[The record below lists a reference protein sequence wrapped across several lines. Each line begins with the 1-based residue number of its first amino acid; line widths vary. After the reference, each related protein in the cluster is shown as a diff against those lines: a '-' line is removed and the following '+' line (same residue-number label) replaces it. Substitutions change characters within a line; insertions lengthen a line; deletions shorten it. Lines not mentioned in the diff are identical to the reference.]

1 MNRRALLVSAVA
13 VAALGGLGA
22 SYVLNNRHVADSL
35 AVGGPFKLIGTDGQE
50 VTEAAVKGK
59 YSLFFFGFTFCPDAC
74 PTALNTFTLVLNKL
88 GAEAD
93 KIQPVFVS
101 IDPERDKPA
110 VLKEYL
116 TSFDPRIMGLTG
128 TPEEIAETA
137 KEFRVYYAKQGEGEF
152 YLMDHSTAIIV
163 MNPDFDYAGV
173 LAGNMQPDDMV
184 ARLKELISQGA

>member
-1 MNRRALLVSAVA
+1 MNRHALLVSAVA

-22 SYVLNNRHVADSL
+22 SYVLSNRKVAESL

-137 KEFRVYYAKQGEGEF
+137 KEFRVYYARQGEGEF

-163 MNPDFDYAGV
+163 MNPDFEYAGV
-173 LAGNMQPDDMV
+173 LAGNMQPDEMV
-184 ARLKELISQGA
+184 TRLKELISQGA